1 MIDFVGKPPFLRI
14 TLRVVMRT
22 MHFHIAQTGLFL
34 ENILF
39 YAFMGFQGTFGTN
52 ENCPRGAR

>member
-1 MIDFVGKPPFLRI
+1 MIDFVGKSLFLRI
-14 TLRVVMRT
+14 RLRVVMAT

-39 YAFMGFQGTFGTN
+39 YAFRGFQVTFGTN
-52 ENCPRGAR
+52 EKLS

>member
-1 MIDFVGKPPFLRI
+1 MIDFVAKSPFLRI
-14 TLRVVMRT
+14 TLRVVMAT

-39 YAFMGFQGTFGTN
+39 MHLVSSMEHLTPMKNG
-52 ENCPRGAR
+52 PSGAR